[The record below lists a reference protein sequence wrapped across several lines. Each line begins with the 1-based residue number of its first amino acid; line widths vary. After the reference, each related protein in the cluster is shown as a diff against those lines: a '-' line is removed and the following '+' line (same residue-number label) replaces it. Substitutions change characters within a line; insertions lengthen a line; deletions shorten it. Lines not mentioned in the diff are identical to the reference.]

1 MTNGESGMSGP
12 SARPRQRRWLIAALV
27 VSLAFNLFIVGWAGV
42 RWAMWSG
49 GWHYM
54 LSTDHRDD
62 GTETESSGREI
73 VRDLLAEHGTAALAL
88 AGGGSLHLRDAAD
101 ALDRESLDQAGFET
115 AVRALEKSGQELLSL
130 VGIAAREGASRMT
143 MQQRERMASRLR
155 KAADRL
161 ERRQGRWGDRL
172 ARLSE

>member
-12 SARPRQRRWLIAALV
+12 FVRRRKRRWLIAILV
-27 VSLAFNLFIVGWAGV
+27 ASLAFNLFIVGWAGV

-49 GWHYM
+49 GWVYM
-54 LSTDHRDD
+54 LPRGDRDD
-62 GTETESSGREI
+62 GTDNGSSGREV

-88 AGGGSLHLRDAAD
+88 AGGGALHLRDAAD
-101 ALDRESLDQAGFET
+101 ALDQEPLDQEGFET
-115 AVRALEKSGQELLSL
+115 AVRALERSGQELLSL
-130 VGIAAREGASRMT
+130 TGVAARDGAARMT